1 MRRRDILSAI
11 AGVATSWPLAA
22 GAQQGVPVLG
32 HLASSSLEN
41 PSGPFPAFLG
51 ALKQAGFEL
60 GRTIRLEARY
70 ADFQLDRLPALAAE
84 LVNLPCSVIIAS
96 GGPRPALTLRSLTS
110 TIPIVFAP
118 LPDPVRSGLVAS
130 LNRPGANITGVAAMT
145 IELDPKR
152 IELLHELTTAS
163 GSLGVM
169 YNPTRPDS
177 KIQIDGI
184 QSAAKAVGREIV
196 LAQASAPHQIDAAF
210 AEFKERSIAGL
221 LVSADPFFSSR
232 RSQIV
237 GLAAQHGWPAMYQWR
252 EFVDIGGYA
261 SFGASLTDQYRQ
273 VGFFVARILKGE
285 KPADLPVQ
293 QPTRFEF
300 VVNLRTAR
308 ALGRTVPLPLLA
320 RADDIV
326 E

>member
-1 MRRRDILSAI
+1 MRRRDILCAI

-22 GAQQGVPVLG
+22 GAQQGLPVLG

-51 ALKQAGFEL
+51 ALKQAGFEV
-60 GRTIRLEARY
+60 GRSIRLEARY
-70 ADFQLDRLPALAAE
+70 ADFDLDRLPALAAE
-84 LVNLPCSVIIAS
+84 LVRLPCSVIIAS
-96 GGPRPALTLRSLTS
+96 GGPRPALTLQSLTS

-118 LPDPVRSGLVAS
+118 LPDPVRSRLVAS
-130 LNRPGANITGVAAMT
+130 LNRPGGNITGVAAMT

-152 IELLHELTTAS
+152 IELLHELTTAP

-169 YNPTRPDS
+169 CNPTRPDS
-177 KIQIDGI
+177 QTQIDSI
-184 QSAAKAVGREIV
+184 QRAAKAVGREIV
-196 LAQASAPHQIDAAF
+196 LAQASTQQQIDGAF
-210 AEFKERSIAGL
+210 AQFKERSIAGL

-237 GLAAQHGWPAMYQWR
+237 ALATQHGWPAMYQWR

-261 SFGASLTDQYRQ
+261 SFGANLTDQYRQ

-293 QPTRFEF
+293 QPTKFEF